1 MVSPSPLLKALHVE
15 IRARVLEQLWHSSNL
30 PFNHQARKCKNRMSV
45 SVSIFFLLKKRKYES
60 KFSASFCLAI
70 QREWE
75 EGRKYRG
82 KNTQERNKQ
91 HTQTHMHI
99 RTRKKKQ
106 GTSLTYEYH
115 MQMEGREQMLL
126 HLIDL
131 YENCIQ
137 TFQCLLRAH
146 CELSSLA
153 F

>member
-1 MVSPSPLLKALHVE
+1 MVSPSLLLKALHLE
-15 IRARVLEQLWHSSNL
+15 ITGMVLEQLWHSSNL
-30 PFNHQARKCKNRMSV
+30 PFNRQARRSKNRMGV
-45 SVSIFFLLKKRKYES
+45 SVFFLLEKRKYES

-91 HTQTHMHI
+91 HTNTHAH
-99 RTRKKKQ
+99 THEEKKKQ

-131 YENCIQ
+131 YVNCIQ
-137 TFQCLLRAH
+137 TFQCL
-146 CELSSLA
+146 